1 MQRLTCALW
10 ALFQSSLNLLAG
22 CSWHFVIGLDQGC
35 CSFNSHPTSRLGAGG
50 GDHSSSLFQSSPNLL
65 GWAQVCR
72 RFNPHLTS
80 RPGAALGLSLIRFQ
94 SSLNLWVGRSN
105 RGPRSGVPAGMFQSS
120 PNLSVGCSLHCQV
133 QPVARIDS
141 FQSSPN
147 LSVECSL
154 ITAGGVFTP
163 FWFQSSLNLLVGRS
177 LSVSRRLPVLHL
189 FQSSSNLLVGRSL
202 SVSPVLPLFQ
212 SSLNLLAGCRW
223 RRSYSL
229 CVSILTQPLGWV
241 QCHNLCQF
249 QSSPNLSAGCSA
261 TPVAG

>member
-1 MQRLTCALW
+1 MQSPDSPGGTI
-10 ALFQSSLNLLAG
+10 SHVLL
-22 CSWHFVIGLDQGC
+22 
-35 CSFNSHPTSRLGAGG
+35 
-50 GDHSSSLFQSSPNLL
+50 
-65 GWAQVCR
+65 
-72 RFNPHLTS
+72 
-80 RPGAALGLSLIRFQ
+80 
-94 SSLNLWVGRSN
+94 
-105 RGPRSGVPAGMFQSS
+105 FQSS

-163 FWFQSSLNLLVGRS
+163 FWFQSS
-177 LSVSRRLPVLHL
+177 
-189 FQSSSNLLVGRSL
+189 SNLLVGRSL

-223 RRSYSL
+223 RRSYPL

-261 TPVAG
+261 TPVAGSLGRLFLFQSSPNLSAGCSAVSVSILTQPLVWVQRYTGGRIARACSGFNPRPTYRLGAVGVPASLFQSSPNLSSGCRGLCPTRRFNLYQTSTALTAPRDMRFQSSPNLWVGWSSL